1 MSAITKMLKPHL
13 GSLEELYA
21 VVGRIQIASNASV
34 TSEDIVGAS
43 VTKTGTGLYTITFD
57 ASAKPQAV
65 RNVHCQLLSAT
76 AVNLAIQMV
85 SASSTAVVVRLH
97 AAGVA
102 TDPIAACELMVHI
115 DCRKTGVT
123 R

>member
-43 VTKTGTGLYTITFD
+43 VTKTGTGLYTI
-57 ASAKPQAV
+57 SYG
-65 RNVHCQLLSAT
+65 CQFS
-76 AVNLAIQMV
+76 N
-85 SASSTAVVVRLH
+85 
-97 AAGVA
+97 
-102 TDPIAACELMVHI
+102 TD
-115 DCRKTGVT
+115 G
-123 R
+123 